1 MFGPPLP
8 KLLPKPLSSGKP
20 PPWNM
25 CIICRISVISGPPDA
40 CREAEPGS
48 PAPGGAMS
56 CIISI
61 MLMADRIISTVSACP
76 PR

>member
-1 MFGPPLP
+1 
-8 KLLPKPLSSGKP
+8 
-20 PPWNM
+20 M